1 MQSNELMPGIVARI
15 LRGKRPHE
23 GWEPASSFSRA
34 AYFDRSAAT
43 SAYPELLDTPIRFLS
58 S

>member
-1 MQSNELMPGIVARI
+1 MPGIVARI